1 MANLNAI
8 HSVSR
13 ALVNYLR
20 GAYPTG
26 LVTPAPAFDL
36 FSSGDQHEA
45 VASANT
51 VSLWLYRITTNEH
64 ARGVVPT
71 AGPAGAA
78 APLALDLH
86 YLLTVWADDPL
97 TEQTLLAWA
106 MTQIHR
112 SPQIDFSM
120 LSEQLILPG
129 SPHPAG
135 WRLDDVLTVVQE
147 AMSSEDL
154 MRIWGAVDTHYRISV
169 PYVVRV
175 VRIDAEPI
183 VEAAR
188 VVSKR
193 LEFGQ
198 VEADDE

>member
-1 MANLNAI
+1 MANLHAI

-13 ALVNYLR
+13 ALVKYLR
-20 GAYPTG
+20 GSFPAG
-26 LVTPAPAFDL
+26 LVTPAPTFEL
-36 FSSGDQHEA
+36 FSSGEQHDTA
-45 VASANT
+45 GVGT
-51 VSLWLYRITTNEH
+51 TISLWLYRITTNEH

-71 AGPAGAA
+71 AGLAGAS

-86 YLLTVWADDPL
+86 YLLTVWADDAP

-106 MTQIHR
+106 MTQLHR
-112 SPQIDFSM
+112 SPQMDFSM
-120 LSEQLILPG
+120 LSDQLVLPG
-129 SPHPAG
+129 ASHPAG

-147 AMSSEDL
+147 SMSTEDL
-154 MRIWGAVDTHYRISV
+154 MRIWGAVDTHFRISV

-188 VVSKR
+188 VVSTRMQFEK
-193 LEFGQ
+193 

>member
-1 MANLNAI
+1 MANLHAI

-20 GAYPTG
+20 GSFPPG
-26 LVTPAPAFDL
+26 LVTPAPAFEV
-36 FSSGDQHEA
+36 FSSAQQHTPG
-45 VASANT
+45 SPGNT

-71 AGPAGAA
+71 AGAAGAA

-86 YLLTVWADDPL
+86 YLLTVWADDASN
-97 TEQTLLAWA
+97 EQTLLAWA

-112 SPQIDFSM
+112 TPQMDISL
-120 LSEQLILPG
+120 LSDQIVLPG
-129 SPHPAG
+129 ASHPAG

-154 MRIWGAVDTHYRISV
+154 MRIWGAVSSPYHISV

-175 VRIDAEPI
+175 VRIDAETI
-183 VEAAR
+183 VEPAR
-188 VVSKR
+188 VVSTR
-193 LEFGQ
+193 MRFEG
-198 VEADDE
+198 VEADNE